1 MTKQEYKDQIGEQL
15 DKMDLVMLRRVWLIA
30 EGMLAA
36 YNENRGGNRNAVTGD

>member
-1 MTKQEYKDQIGEQL
+1 MTEQEYRERIGAQL

-36 YNENRGGNRNAVTGD
+36 GNENRGGNRNAVTGD

>member
-1 MTKQEYKDQIGEQL
+1 MAEQEYRERIGAQL

-36 YNENRGGNRNAVTGD
+36 DNENRGGNRNAVTGD